1 MKVQS
6 NNKTIAKNTLFL
18 YFRMMFTMI
27 VSLYTSRVILQVLG
41 VDDYGIYQAVGGI
54 VGFLSFINGALST
67 GTSRF
72 LTFELGT
79 GDFVKLRRTFSTT
92 LTIHIV
98 LAILIVLLAETI
110 GLWFLYNEMVIPP
123 DRMDAAFFV
132 YHISI
137 LTVVFTLTQVPY
149 NASIIAHERMS
160 IFAYVSIF
168 EVTAKLLIVYMLKLG
183 DFDKLKFY
191 AVLLFVVQVG
201 LMLFYRIYCTK
212 QFAETKYKFIYD
224 KSILKS
230 IACFSGWS
238 LFANGAIALNSQG
251 ILLLINMFFN
261 PAVVAARAISIQV
274 NMAIN
279 QFVNNFR
286 TAVNPQIVKKYAA
299 GDIKGSQKLLLEST
313 KYSYYMMFFLC
324 FPICLLA
331 RPILN
336 LWLVVVPEYTVIFL
350 QLILIQSLFQV
361 FDTSFY
367 TALYAK
373 GQLREN
379 ALISPTVL
387 FIVFPIVYIFFK
399 LGASP
404 VILSWVTLIGYAIL
418 GLVIKP
424 ILIVKIAGY
433 HWKDILGVF
442 KICAWVTV
450 ASLPIPIYL
459 TRNGQFESLLYC
471 IIVLFLTL
479 FITIISI
486 YVIGL
491 DKNTKQKILIFIKN
505 KIYSNIDTNDNT
517 N

>member
-1 MKVQS
+1 MRS
-6 NNKTIAKNTLFL
+6 NNQTIAKNTLFL

-27 VSLYTSRVILQVLG
+27 VTLYTSRVILQVLG

-79 GDFVKLRRTFSTT
+79 GDLEKLRRTFSTT
-92 LTIHIV
+92 LTIHIA
-98 LAILIVLLAETI
+98 LAILIVLLAETAGI
-110 GLWFLYNEMVIPP
+110 WFLYNEMVIPL
-123 DRMDAAFFV
+123 DRMDSAVFV

-137 LTVVFTLTQVPY
+137 LTVVFSLTQVPY

-168 EVTAKLLIVYMLKLG
+168 EVIAKLLIVYLLKMG

-191 AVLLFVVQVG
+191 AFLLFVVQVG
-201 LMLFYRIYCTK
+201 LIIFYRIYCTK
-212 QFAETKYKFIYD
+212 QFTETKYKFIYD

-230 IACFSGWS
+230 IASFSGWS
-238 LFANGAIALNSQG
+238 LFANGAIALNNQG

-279 QFVNNFR
+279 QFVSNFR
-286 TAVNPQIVKKYAA
+286 TAVNPQIVKKFAA
-299 GDIKGSQKLLLEST
+299 GDIQGSQKLLLEST
-313 KYSYYMMFFLC
+313 KYSYYMMFLLC

-331 RPILN
+331 RPILE
-336 LWLVVVPEYTVIFL
+336 LWLGVVPEYTVVFL
-350 QLILIQSLFQV
+350 QLILIQSIFQV

-399 LGASP
+399 FGASP
-404 VILSWVTLIGYAIL
+404 VALSWITLTGYALL

-424 ILIVKIAGY
+424 ILIVRIARY
-433 HWKDILGVF
+433 RWKDVLGVF
-442 KICAWVTV
+442 KSCLMVSIV
-450 ASLPIPIYL
+450 ALPIPIYL
-459 TRNGQFESLLYC
+459 YLRLNLYYLNTIVITLLVS
-471 IIVLFLTL
+471 IM
-479 FITIISI
+479 SI
-486 YVIGL
+486 YIFGI
-491 DKNTKQKILIFIKN
+491 DKESKKIILEFIKS
-505 KIYSNIDTNDNT
+505 KFKSC
-517 N
+517 

>member
-1 MKVQS
+1 MVEQT
-6 NNKTIAKNTLFL
+6 NKTIAKNTLFL

-27 VSLYTSRVILQVLG
+27 ISLYTSRVILQVLG

-79 GDFVKLRRTFSTT
+79 GDFEKLKRTFSTT
-92 LTIHIV
+92 LTIHIG
-98 LAILIVLLAETI
+98 LAILIVFLAETI
-110 GLWFLYNEMVIPP
+110 GLCFLYHEMVIPP
-123 DRMDAAFFV
+123 DRMDAAVFV

-137 LTVVFTLTQVPY
+137 LTAVFTLTQVPY

-168 EVTAKLLIVYMLKLG
+168 EVTAKLLIVYLLKLS

-191 AVLLFVVQVG
+191 AILLFVVQVG
-201 LMLFYRIYCTK
+201 LMLFYRIYCAK
-212 QFAETKYKFIYD
+212 QFTETQYKFIYD

-230 IACFSGWS
+230 IAGFSGWS
-238 LFANGAIALNSQG
+238 LFASGAIALNSQG

-279 QFVNNFR
+279 QFVSNFR

-299 GDIKGSQKLLLEST
+299 GDIQGSQKLLLEST
-313 KYSYYMMFFLC
+313 KYSYYMMFLLC

-331 RPILN
+331 RPILE
-336 LWLVVVPEYTVIFL
+336 LWLGVVPEYTVIFL

-379 ALISPTVL
+379 ALISPTL
-387 FIVFPIVYIFFK
+387 GFLMFPIVYILFK
-399 LGASP
+399 MGYSP
-404 VILSWVTLIGYAIL
+404 VVLSWVSLIVYAML
-418 GLVIKP
+418 GIIVKP
-424 ILIVKIAGY
+424 ILIVKIANY
-433 HWKDILGVF
+433 KLKDIFDVF
-442 KICAWVTV
+442 KYCLLVTIFSV
-450 ASLPIPIYL
+450 PIPLYMYYVRNTFTLIY
-459 TRNGQFESLLYC
+459 SIC
-471 IIVLFLTL
+471 ILFVTI
-479 FITIISI
+479 FIFTMCVCIL
-486 YVIGL
+486 GTN
-491 DKNTKQKILIFIKN
+491 KKEKQKILEFVKMLKKKTIL
-505 KIYSNIDTNDNT
+505 
-517 N
+517 

>member
-1 MKVQS
+1 MVEQT
-6 NNKTIAKNTLFL
+6 NKTIAKNTLFL

-79 GDFVKLRRTFSTT
+79 GDFEKLKRTFSTT
-92 LTIHIV
+92 LTIHIG
-98 LAILIVLLAETI
+98 LATLIVFLAETI
-110 GLWFLYNEMVIPP
+110 GLWFLYHEMVIPP
-123 DRMDAAFFV
+123 DRMDAAVFV

-137 LTVVFTLTQVPY
+137 LTAVFTLTQVPY
-149 NASIIAHERMS
+149 NASIIAHEQMS

-183 DFDKLKFY
+183 DFDNLKFY
-191 AVLLFVVQVG
+191 ATLLFIVQVG
-201 LMLFYRIYCTK
+201 LMLFYRIYCTR
-212 QFAETKYKFIYD
+212 QFTETKYKFIYD

-230 IACFSGWS
+230 IAGFSGWS
-238 LFANGAIALNSQG
+238 LFANGAIALNNQG

-279 QFVNNFR
+279 QFVGNFR

-313 KYSYYMMFFLC
+313 KYSYYMMFLLC

-331 RPILN
+331 RPILE
-336 LWLVVVPEYTVIFL
+336 LWLGVVPEYTVIFL

-379 ALISPTVL
+379 ALISPTL
-387 FIVFPIVYIFFK
+387 GFLGFPIVYGLFQM
-399 LGASP
+399 GCSP
-404 VILSWVTLIGYAIL
+404 VVLSWVSLVSYAII
-418 GLVIKP
+418 G
-424 ILIVKIAGY
+424 LIVKPLLIIKIANY
-433 HWKDILGVF
+433 SWKEILSVF
-442 KICAWVTV
+442 NSCLVVTV
-450 ASLPIPIYL
+450 ISLPIPIYL
-459 TRNGQFESLLYC
+459 KVIGSSSLCYSVFVFF
-471 IIVLFLTL
+471 IA
-479 FITIISI
+479 FITTAISI
-486 YVIGL
+486 YIFGIDEEV
-491 DKNTKQKILIFIKN
+491 KQKVIIFIK
-505 KIYSNIDTNDNT
+505 KKNIFVKS
-517 N
+517 